1 MNWLERLIQK
11 IKNALSGFRSPKP
24 DPNAAD
30 HQFFK
35 GLRWLRSDPRGPNAR
50 VTVRLQ
56 HAHIA
61 HPGRLEMDAQDI
73 GHWPAQGDT
82 HGVMC
87 AAVFRNGLWEGGK
100 FDHVRKSTKVRDF
113 NNIRGYLP
121 IYPVS
126 GETLRFWILNY
137 AGTEASN
144 VVESK
149 WP

>member
-1 MNWLERLIQK
+1 MHYLI
-11 IKNALSGFRSPKP
+11 SSPYQSP
-24 DPNAAD
+24 VYVLDEN
-30 HQFFK
+30 
-35 GLRWLRSDPRGPNAR
+35 
-50 VTVRLQ
+50 
-56 HAHIA
+56 
-61 HPGRLEMDAQDI
+61 
-73 GHWPAQGDT
+73 
-82 HGVMC
+82 
-87 AAVFRNGLWEGGK
+87 GGK